1 MEDNILKNF
10 TTRKKKL
17 ETDSS
22 DYFSKWGSRN
32 PLLTIREEID
42 NQISAQPKRAGI
54 KIDNFTND
62 RCTITTFNDG
72 ITPTP
77 ERMET
82 MNCIGKTHSDRR
94 GASIC
99 GVGQIEGLVAGR
111 KSPNS
116 TGELIFK
123 SVHNGMMS
131 KFTCVANGKTYTIET
146 ENSGPFPIDEQDEVQ
161 KIYTGMRKIA
171 DDEIEKIKV
180 MVAVKIYPYALKT
193 HGFSYTIND
202 EEITPFGILY
212 DGVKDKSIKR
222 MKMKEYTI
230 HYHGE
235 KYIVSAGAV
244 DAARYVKPDGFHID
258 KNKADK
264 LDRIYGMSPESGGVF
279 VEIGDVNV
287 ITGGKD
293 SWKFI
298 GRNYHTTHNG
308 QRIWIRLPSEG
319 QLKDAIFAE
328 SPNKSSISIC
338 LDEITDYDNRKVFAE
353 MLSEIGQTLN
363 LWTSER
369 GKVNKNQKGITSEE
383 EEKIFNKILDNDIF
397 LSLMDKIRHLL
408 TEDEINVLETKKFK
422 TILRKSVDKKKTMEI
437 NKKEKE
443 MF

>member
-1 MEDNILKNF
+1 MEENILKNF
-10 TTRKKKL
+10 ETRKKKL

-42 NQISAQPKRAGI
+42 NQISAHPKRAGI

-62 RCTITTFNDG
+62 RSTITTFNDG
-72 ITPTP
+72 ITPMP
-77 ERMET
+77 GRMET

-146 ENSGPFPIDEQDEVQ
+146 ENSGPFPTDEQDEVQ
-161 KIYTGMRKIA
+161 KIYTGMRRIT
-171 DDEIEKIKV
+171 DDEIGKIKV
-180 MVAVKIYPYALKT
+180 MAAVKIYPYALKNP
-193 HGFSYTIND
+193 GFSYIIQD

-212 DGVKDKSIKR
+212 EGVKDKSIKR
-222 MKMKEYTI
+222 MEMKEYTI
-230 HYHGE
+230 LYHG
-235 KYIVSAGAV
+235 KRYTISAGAV

-319 QLKDAIFAE
+319 QLKDAVFAE

-338 LDEITDYDNRKVFAE
+338 LDEITDYDGRKVFDE
-353 MLSEIGQTLN
+353 MLNEIGQTLN
-363 LWTSER
+363 LWTTER
-369 GKVNKNQKGITSEE
+369 GKVNKHQKDISSEE
-383 EEKIFNKILDNDIF
+383 EEKVFNKILDNDVF
-397 LSLMDKIRHLL
+397 LSSMEKIWHSLR
-408 TEDEINVLETKKFK
+408 EDEISVLESKKFK
-422 TILRKSVDKKKTMEI
+422 TILRKSMDKKKNMES
-437 NKKEKE
+437 K
-443 MF
+443 